1 VLAPSGDASQLTL
14 NAIVEFKVP
23 LVGGRIESY
32 VAREFA
38 KGIREIQRFTTGW
51 ISEHV

>member
-1 VLAPSGDASQLTL
+1 
-14 NAIVEFKVP
+14 VEFKVP

-38 KGIREIQRFTTGW
+38 EGIREIQRFTTGW